1 MQAKQFIVTFVAFLV
16 GNYFSKNVKFSRSQ
30 KFYVN
35 SACLYNSN
43 VWYILLFSA
52 EKMKSN

>member
-1 MQAKQFIVTFVAFLV
+1 MQAKKFIVALVVFLV
-16 GNYFSKNVKFSRSQ
+16 GNYFSKNVKFSYSQ

-43 VWYILLFSA
+43 VWYILLFSE